1 MYQDL
6 EKFERDL
13 SKLAEEVDK
22 ETGIE
27 GYDEIIVD
35 DYNDNDII
43 DDDDDDDDRNI
54 DNDNINNNPI
64 DATNLFGVPDVANV
78 WKKNK
83 KGYYYYYYCYN
94 YYYYHIY
101 YN

>member
-1 MYQDL
+1 MDRLIDL
-6 EKFERDL
+6 EKIEYDL
-13 SKLAEEVDK
+13 SKLAEIDK

-43 DDDDDDDDRNI
+43 DDDDYDRNI
-54 DNDNINNNPI
+54 DNDHINNNPI
-64 DATNLFGVPDVANV
+64 DAANLFGVPDVANV

-83 KGYYYYYYCYN
+83 KGYYYY
-94 YYYYHIY
+94 
-101 YN
+101 

>member
-1 MYQDL
+1 MDRLIDL
-6 EKFERDL
+6 EKIEYDL
-13 SKLAEEVDK
+13 SKLAEIDK

-35 DYNDNDII
+35 DDNDNDII
-43 DDDDDDDDRNI
+43 DDDDDDRNI
-54 DNDNINNNPI
+54 DNDINNNPI

-83 KGYYYYYYCYN
+83 KGYYYYIYCY
-94 YYYYHIY
+94 Y

>member
-1 MYQDL
+1 MDRLIDL
-6 EKFERDL
+6 EKIEYDL
-13 SKLAEEVDK
+13 SKLAEIDK

-43 DDDDDDDDRNI
+43 DDDDDDRNI

-83 KGYYYYYYCYN
+83 KGYYYYYYLLLLL
-94 YYYYHIY
+94 
-101 YN
+101 